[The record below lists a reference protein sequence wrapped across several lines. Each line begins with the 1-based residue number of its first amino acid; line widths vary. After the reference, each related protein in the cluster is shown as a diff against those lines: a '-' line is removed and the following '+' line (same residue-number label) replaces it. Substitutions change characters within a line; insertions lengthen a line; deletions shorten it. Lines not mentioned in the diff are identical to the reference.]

1 MDTFACCLTDQ
12 SSKKEIICIWFFSY
26 FNLML
31 LFNTHINYNIR
42 RSTMIA
48 YVASRALLLRTIF
61 FFSLLLSL
69 HSRITTIRMPEFGK
83 HFFFVVYVFSF
94 KEAFFFCF
102 LWYVLSFVRHE
113 TFSTSLTKWSGIL
126 IVKSNFRST
135 QFLSCLPLYEWRQ
148 R

>member
-12 SSKKEIICIWFFSY
+12 SSKKEIICIWFFSN

-61 FFSLLLSL
+61 FFTSSFVTQPNNNDQNA
-69 HSRITTIRMPEFGK
+69 RIWQT
-83 HFFFVVYVFSF
+83 FFIFVYVFSF

-113 TFSTSLTKWSGIL
+113 TFSTSLTK
-126 IVKSNFRST
+126 
-135 QFLSCLPLYEWRQ
+135 
-148 R
+148 